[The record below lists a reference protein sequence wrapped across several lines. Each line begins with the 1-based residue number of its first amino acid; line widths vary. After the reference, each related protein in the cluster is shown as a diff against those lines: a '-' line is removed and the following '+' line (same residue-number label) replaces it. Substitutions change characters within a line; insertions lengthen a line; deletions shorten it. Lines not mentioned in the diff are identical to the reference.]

1 MTDRCAPPADH
12 RLHLAST
19 QGRRATDDIDR
30 KIIEHVR
37 DYGEINNRTIQR
49 LFDVDVF
56 QARDIIRDRVGREV
70 LTRTSE
76 QKRGTA
82 VRYGPGSEFPRTKSR
97 SRHASRPAI
106 D

>member
-1 MTDRCAPPADH
+1 MAHLGSAVAYH
-12 RLHLAST
+12 R
-19 QGRRATDDIDR
+19 QATDDIDR

-37 DYGEINNRTIQR
+37 DYGEINNRIVRR

-56 QARDIIRDRVGREV
+56 QARDIIRELVGREV
-70 LTRTSE
+70 LIRTSE

-82 VRYGPGSEFPRTKSR
+82 VRYGPGPEFPKVKSR
-97 SRHASRPAI
+97 SRRTSRPVI